1 MIAEE
6 VKEVQ
11 MEVAQEGGGGGTRKR
26 RGGGGRRRR
35 TRAPDT
41 QEGGAAVEV
50 GVERVEAPAP
60 APVGRELAP
69 VAQAGGAAPGRK
81 APAAAPPVVVIAP
94 AKKKPAKVM
103 LVPKSAVGVP
113 RPVAKKT
120 FKARKVRVS
129 IDNSAKT
136 VKRRRSV
143 LSKIEAMTE
152 EQLRAKAV
160 AIKLSRPETV
170 AKVPVT
176 LLRQMIKDYY
186 TMRGS
191 FL

>member
-1 MIAEE
+1 MSAEE

-11 MEVAQEGGGGGTRKR
+11 MEVAQEGGGGGGTRKR

-35 TRAPDT
+35 TRAAAET

-50 GVERVEAPAP
+50 GVERVEA
-60 APVGRELAP
+60 APVGKELAP
-69 VAQAGGAAPGRK
+69 IPVAQVGGAHKK
-81 APAAAPPVVVIAP
+81 AVAPPVVVIAP
-94 AKKKPAKVM
+94 AKKKPAKIM
-103 LVPKSAVGVP
+103 LVPKSAAAAP

>member
-1 MIAEE
+1 MD
-6 VKEVQ
+6 
-11 MEVAQEGGGGGTRKR
+11 VAQEGGGGGGTRR
-26 RGGGGRRRR
+26 RRRTGGGRRR
-35 TRAPDT
+35 TRAAAAAEP
-41 QEGGAAVEV
+41 QEGGAVEV

-69 VAQAGGAAPGRK
+69 VAQTGGSVPK
-81 APAAAPPVVVIAP
+81 KSAAAPVVVIAP

-103 LVPKSAVGVP
+103 LVPKAAAGAP

-120 FKARKVRVS
+120 FKARKVRVTV
-129 IDNSAKT
+129 DNSAKT

-143 LSKIEAMTE
+143 LGRIDAMTE

-176 LLRQMIKDYY
+176 LLRQMLKDTYM
-186 TMRGS
+186 MRGS